1 MRRGYGTDTRC
12 DTQTPLVPW
21 RNTMKRFAPLALIV
35 LALAVVPAAF
45 ADDGAPAP
53 TSPTAPT
60 PQTQPAR
67 GAPGQQNAGRPGAQ
81 LRAEILRLRLQIVQ
95 LRFRLHCGRNGNASH
110 ERCVA
115 FAQKVL
121 DRLTKLEGNVQQKLT
136 ELKACTP
143 DSTDP
148 KCKNADKKI
157 VVLTRVD
164 THLQKVIQA
173 LQDWLDGKGTDTA
186 GSTPPS
192 SDDALDQAALGLS
205 QAAAGSNG

>member
-1 MRRGYGTDTRC
+1 
-12 DTQTPLVPW
+12 
-21 RNTMKRFAPLALIV
+21 MKRFAPLALIV

-45 ADDGAPAP
+45 ADDTTPAP
-53 TSPTAPT
+53 TRPTAAPA
-60 PQTQPAR
+60 TQPA
-67 GAPGQQNAGRPGAQ
+67 APATRPARQNAGRPGIQ
-81 LRAEILRLRLQIVQ
+81 MRVEILRLRMQIVQ
-95 LRFRLHCGRNGNASH
+95 LRFRLHCGQNGNASH

-115 FAQKVL
+115 FAQKLV
-121 DRLTKLEGNVQQKLT
+121 DHLTKLDGKVQAKLA

-164 THLQKVIQA
+164 THLQNVIQK
-173 LQDWLDGKGTDTA
+173 LQDWLNGTSSSD
-186 GSTPPS
+186 SSSPS
-192 SDDALDQAALGLS
+192 SDSALDQAASSLG

>member
-1 MRRGYGTDTRC
+1 
-12 DTQTPLVPW
+12 
-21 RNTMKRFAPLALIV
+21 MKRFAPLALIV

-45 ADDGAPAP
+45 ADDTTPAP
-53 TSPTAPT
+53 TPPTAAPA
-60 PQTQPAR
+60 TQPATPATR
-67 GAPGQQNAGRPGAQ
+67 PARQNAGRPGIQ
-81 LRAEILRLRLQIVQ
+81 MRVEILRLRMQIVQ
-95 LRFRLHCGRNGNASH
+95 LRFRLHCGPNGNASH

-115 FAQKVL
+115 FAQKVVDHLTTL
-121 DRLTKLEGNVQQKLT
+121 DGKVQAKLA

-164 THLQKVIQA
+164 THLQNVIQK
-173 LQDWLDGKGTDTA
+173 LQDWLSGKSSSDP
-186 GSTPPS
+186 SSPS
-192 SDDALDQAALGLS
+192 SDSALDQAASSLG